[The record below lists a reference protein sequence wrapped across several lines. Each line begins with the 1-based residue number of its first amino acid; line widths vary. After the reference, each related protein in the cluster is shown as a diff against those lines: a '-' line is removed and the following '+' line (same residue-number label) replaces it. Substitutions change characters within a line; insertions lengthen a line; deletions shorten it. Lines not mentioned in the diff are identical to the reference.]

1 MRVAG
6 VILAGGKGSRF
17 KPYSELLA
25 KPMLPLNDKGRPL
38 IDYIVR
44 WLVRH
49 GLRDL
54 VVLVGHLS
62 EQVRGYLGDGSRYG
76 ARIRYSEDDETY
88 SNTGGALLKAYVNGL
103 LDYDAVLVWYGDI
116 IAEVNPSEVLETHEA
131 KHADATVVVADR
143 YQLPVGVA
151 QLTPDHRITKLEE
164 KPWIPIH
171 ATIGILALNPQILD
185 QARELGTR
193 FDIMAHLIPWMISQG
208 KNVIAYTY
216 KGPWHDIGSLERYV
230 KLDKNLFSNFL
241 STIEDGTPKRN
252 KQ

>member
-1 MRVAG
+1 MRAAG

-25 KPMLPLNDKGRPL
+25 KPMLPLNDRGRPL

-44 WLVRH
+44 WLAGH

-62 EQVRGYLGDGSRYG
+62 EQIRGYLGDGSRYG

-88 SNTGGALLKAYVNGL
+88 GNTGGALLKAYRAGL

-116 IAEVNPSEVLETHEA
+116 IAEVDVGDVLERHKSWGA
-131 KHADATVVVADR
+131 AATVVVADR

-151 QLTPDHRITKLEE
+151 RVDSESRVVELEE
-164 KPWIPIH
+164 KPWLPIH
-171 ATIGILALNPQILD
+171 ATIGVLALDPGVLGE
-185 QARELGTR
+185 AGVLGTR
-193 FDIMAHLIPWMISQG
+193 FDVMGDLIPWMLRRG
-208 KNVIAYTY
+208 MDVRAYVY
-216 KGPWHDIGSLERYV
+216 KGPWYDVGSLERYV
-230 KLDKNLFSNFL
+230 KLDRSLFPRFL
-241 STIEDGTPKRN
+241 G
-252 KQ
+252 Q